1 VLSKRKVLII
11 LIAAVTCGIIVTAIA
26 QAQTPQTRP
35 VKITEYKPKTA
46 PKWKPEKLYPE
57 NTRLVER
64 KGRVVIYEMDVL
76 GELEYKPWFRSAFVS
91 STDKDT
97 FILLESRIL
106 EKLEKVAGRG
116 KLPVEVTG
124 TLYEYKGLNYL
135 LLTRASVATK

>member
-1 VLSKRKVLII
+1 VRSGKFLFAGV
-11 LIAAVTCGIIVTAIA
+11 AALLAACVIVAIA
-26 QAQTPQTRP
+26 EGRPPASRP
-35 VKITEYKPKTA
+35 VKITEYKPKVKT
-46 PKWKPEKLYPE
+46 KWKPEKLYPE

-64 KGRVVIYEMDVL
+64 KGRIVIYEMDVL
-76 GELEYKPWFRSAFVS
+76 GEREYKPYFRSAFVG

-97 FILLESRIL
+97 FILLENRIL